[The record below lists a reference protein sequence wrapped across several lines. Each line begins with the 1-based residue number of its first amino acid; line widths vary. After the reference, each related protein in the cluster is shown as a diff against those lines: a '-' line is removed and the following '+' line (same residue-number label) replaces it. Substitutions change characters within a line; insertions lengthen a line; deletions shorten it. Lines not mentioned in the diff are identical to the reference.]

1 MSEVLGRFREGDVVR
16 VRTQVPEGNPRTP
29 RYLRDMTGTVLL
41 RHGIVDNPLDHRDP
55 YPPLYSV
62 VFALPDDRNPHDE
75 VLADLHEE
83 WLTDAA
89 DGTATQPADDAP
101 PQRGLGSPR

>member
-1 MSEVLGRFREGDVVR
+1 
-16 VRTQVPEGNPRTP
+16 VPDGNPRTP
-29 RYLRDMTGTVLL
+29 AYLRDRTGTVVL

-89 DGTATQPADDAP
+89 DRDGVAT
-101 PQRGLGSPR
+101 G

>member
-1 MSEVLGRFREGDVVR
+1 VSGNPAREGRFRVGDRVR
-16 VRTQVPEGNPRTP
+16 VRAEARGGNPRTP
-29 RYLRDMTGTVLL
+29 AYLRGLTGTVLL
-41 RHGIVDNPLDHRDP
+41 RHGVVENPLDHRDA

-62 VFALPDDRNPHDE
+62 VFVLPDGRNPHDE

-89 DGTATQPADDAP
+89 ETDDAA
-101 PQRGLGSPR
+101 GG